1 MRKILFIILLFSVG
15 ANIVW
20 SNRYKSERIDNDR
33 NRNNYKSVI
42 EEKNQKYIQQS
53 LTINEI
59 KQSNDSLIKELNSVR
74 KELDIKD
81 KQLLEMTLIK
91 EEVKHADSV
100 VITDTIFIKNF
111 KLDTIVGDKYLSM
124 KLNFEYPNTIKYE
137 PTISNNKFI
146 YTKVTKE
153 YAKPKKIFPLF
164 LFQRKVNVVEIIVK
178 DDNPYFKNKTIKH
191 IKIF

>member
-20 SNRYKSERIDNDR
+20 SDKYKSERIDNDR

>member
-15 ANIVW
+15 ANVMW

-100 VITDTIFIKNF
+100 VITDTIFVENF
-111 KLDTIVGDKYLSM
+111 KLDTIIGDKYLSM